1 MQQYRINPMVDEDF
15 ASWFAVYQR
24 SERARDDENSSGWHP
39 DEIRARAMD
48 DGGPDVTHLLAFGDP
63 GAAPVSVAKVEETR
77 SDPTPW
83 WRTELHVDPLLR
95 GRGFGSAHLAEL
107 ETYVRTRGR
116 REIVVAVIEGA
127 NEVGRSPNRTFAPR
141 HGYILG
147 DESARRDLAWPYP
160 PERRDE
166 LLARWRPL
174 ARDYEI
180 LTWTTA
186 TPERWLSDRARMSA
200 VMPSEAPYADLEPL
214 SEEWDADRVR
224 RFEER
229 VASMGRELLV
239 AAARH
244 VPSDSLV
251 AFSELT
257 VSRESPDTAYQWDT
271 LVLRSHRGHRLG
283 GLMKLATMELLDH
296 TGLAV
301 RRIST
306 FNSLLNTPMI
316 RVNEEL
322 GARLAGANLLWR
334 KTLSVK

>member
-1 MQQYRINPMVDEDF
+1 
-15 ASWFAVYQR
+15 
-24 SERARDDENSSGWHP
+24 
-39 DEIRARAMD
+39 
-48 DGGPDVTHLLAFGDP
+48 
-63 GAAPVSVAKVEETR
+63 
-77 SDPTPW
+77 
-83 WRTELHVDPLLR
+83 
-95 GRGFGSAHLAEL
+95 
-107 ETYVRTRGR
+107 
-116 REIVVAVIEGA
+116 
-127 NEVGRSPNRTFAPR
+127 
-141 HGYILG
+141 
-147 DESARRDLAWPYP
+147 
-160 PERRDE
+160 
-166 LLARWRPL
+166 
-174 ARDYEI
+174 
-180 LTWTTA
+180 
-186 TPERWLSDRARMSA
+186 
-200 VMPSEAPYADLEPL
+200 
-214 SEEWDADRVR
+214 
-224 RFEER
+224 
-229 VASMGRELLV
+229 MGRELLV